1 MPTTATLPAVT
12 PPAAARTNPMRILLA
27 THFFYPNIGGLE
39 TVARVLA
46 DQFTALGHEVVV
58 TTQSTRPDGEALDR
72 EEFAYPVVR
81 APDAKELLR
90 WVRWSD
96 VYFQNNISLRTLW
109 PLLLVR
115 RPWVVS
121 HQTWL
126 TRVDGRTGWEDF
138 LKKQLIRFGSPIA
151 ISRAVAAP
159 LPVPATL
166 IGNPYQNE
174 LFRVLP
180 EVARTKDLVFLAR
193 LVSDKGGDILL
204 EALAQMRL
212 HGLTPGLTVVGD
224 GPERPNL
231 EAMAERL
238 GVRPQVT
245 FLGMQTGETLVR
257 ILNEHRVMAVPSQ
270 LAEPFGVV
278 ALEGIACGCAVVG
291 SSGGGLPDAVGPC
304 GLLFP
309 NGDADALA
317 DCLGRLLIDG
327 NLRDRLRA
335 DAPAHLAAHSPRHI
349 AARYLEMF
357 EKVRR

>member
-1 MPTTATLPAVT
+1 
-12 PPAAARTNPMRILLA
+12 MRILLA
-27 THFFYPNIGGLE
+27 THFFFPNIGGLE

-46 DQFTALGHEVVV
+46 DQFTALGHQVIVM
-58 TTQSTRPDGEALDR
+58 TQSPRPDGEALDR

-81 APDAKELLR
+81 CPDAKQTLR
-90 WVRWSD
+90 LVRWCE

-109 PLLLVR
+109 PLLLAR

-126 TRVDGRTGWEDF
+126 TRVNGRTGWEDI

-166 IGNPYQNE
+166 IGNPYQND

-180 EVARTKDLVFLAR
+180 DVERTKDIVFLAR
-193 LVSDKGGDILL
+193 LVSDKGGDVTL
-204 EALAQMRL
+204 EALARMRL
-212 HGLTPGLTVVGD
+212 HGLTPRLTVVGD

-231 EAMAERL
+231 EALAQRL
-238 GVRPQVT
+238 GVASQVT

-257 ILNEHRVMAVPSQ
+257 ILNEHRVMAVPSL

-278 ALEGIACGCAVVG
+278 ALEGIACGCAVVA
-291 SSGGGLPDAVGPC
+291 SEGGGLPDAIGPC

-309 NGDADALA
+309 NGDANALA

-327 NLRDRLRA
+327 DLRDRLRA
-335 DAPAHLAAHSPRHI
+335 GAAEHLAAHSPQRI
-349 AARYLEMF
+349 AAKYLEMF
-357 EKVRR
+357 EKARR

>member
-1 MPTTATLPAVT
+1 MPATLSAN
-12 PPAAARTNPMRILLA
+12 PPPTAAARPGSMRILLA

-46 DQFTALGHEVVV
+46 DQFTAAGHEVVV
-58 TTQSTRPDGEALDR
+58 LTQSPRPGGEALDR

-81 APDAKELLR
+81 CPGVRETLR
-90 WVRWSD
+90 LVRWCD

-109 PLLLVR
+109 PLGLVR
-115 RPWVVS
+115 RPWIVS

-126 TRVDGRTGWEDF
+126 TRVDGTTGWEDV

-166 IGNPYQNE
+166 IGNPYQDD

-180 EVARTKDLVFLAR
+180 DVARTGDIVFLAR
-193 LVSDKGGDILL
+193 LVSDKGGDLVL
-204 EALAQMRL
+204 EALARMRL
-212 HGLTPGLTVVGD
+212 HGLTPRLTVVGD
-224 GPERPNL
+224 GPERPAL
-231 EAMAERL
+231 EALAQRL
-238 GVRPQVT
+238 GVAPQVK

-257 ILNEHRVMAVPSQ
+257 ILNEHRVMAVPSR

-278 ALEGIACGCAVVG
+278 ALEGIACGCAVVA
-291 SSGGGLPDAVGPC
+291 SEGGGLPDAVGPC

-317 DCLGRLLIDG
+317 NALGRLLIDG
-327 NLRDRLRA
+327 DLCERLRA
-335 DAPAHLAAHSPRHI
+335 GASEHLAAHSPRRI
-349 AARYLEMF
+349 AAKYLEMF

>member
-1 MPTTATLPAVT
+1 MTASTTAAAPTHTAVR
-12 PPAAARTNPMRILLA
+12 PGPMRILMA
-27 THFFYPNIGGLE
+27 THFFFPNIGGLE

-46 DQFTALGHEVVV
+46 DEFTALGHKVVVV
-58 TTQSTRPDGEALDR
+58 TQSPRPGGEARDT

-81 APDAKELLR
+81 CPSPLKLLR
-90 WVRWSD
+90 LMRWSE

-109 PLLLVR
+109 PLAIAN
-115 RPWVVS
+115 RPWIVS

-126 TRVDGRTGWEDF
+126 TRVDGRTGWEDR
-138 LKKQLIRFGSPIA
+138 LKKFAIRFGSPIA

-166 IGNPYQNE
+166 IGNPYQDQ

-180 EVARTKDLVFLAR
+180 GVERTKDIVFLAR
-193 LVSDKGGDILL
+193 LVSDKGGDVTL
-204 EALAQMRL
+204 EALARL
-212 HGLTPGLTVVGD
+212 RQQGQTPRLTIVGD

-231 EAMAERL
+231 EAMAQRL
-238 GVRPQVT
+238 GVAPQVT
-245 FLGMQTGETLVR
+245 FAGMQTGETLVR
-257 ILNEHRVMAVPSQ
+257 LLNEHRVMVVPSQ

-278 ALEGIACGCAVVG
+278 ALEGIACGCTLVG
-291 SSGGGLPDAVGPC
+291 SERGGLPDAIGPC

-317 DCLGRLLIDG
+317 ERLGRVLNDEA
-327 NLRDRLRA
+327 LREGLRA
-335 DAPAHLAAHSPRHI
+335 GAPAHLEAHSPRRI
-349 AARYLEMF
+349 AAKYLQMF